1 MICPEEML
9 PSTKQLFNIAD
20 YFHMSVSELFDDGLH
35 DSPLVLEAT
44 QALRQLDDDDVKLVL
59 GLIRRI
65 LQQSER

>member
-1 MICPEEML
+1 
-9 PSTKQLFNIAD
+9 
-20 YFHMSVSELFDDGLH
+20 MSVSELFDDGLH